1 MQQETSP
8 LHLRQYHPHV
18 HARRIREAA
27 ALTGVGVD
35 ALGRRLDGGR
45 LHAER
50 DEPGRRIILGPD
62 REESEG
68 VDP

>member
-18 HARRIREAA
+18 QAHRTGKAA

-35 ALGRRLDGGR
+35 ALGRRVGGGR
-45 LHAER
+45 LHAE
-50 DEPGRRIILGPD
+50 PGRRIVLGPD

-68 VDP
+68 VDPS